1 MLMLL
6 MLLLTPYISHDKPP
20 GRACVS
26 ANAAGNPHVAAV
38 VVVAVLM
45 LDPSDQILLVSEPFT
60 AVHRID
66 AKRLLQAKPSNTD
79 MLPKQG

>member
-1 MLMLL
+1 M
-6 MLLLTPYISHDKPP
+6 Y
-20 GRACVS
+20 V
-26 ANAAGNPHVAAV
+26 AGV

-60 AVHRID
+60 AVHRLD

-79 MLPKQG
+79 MLPKQGQERTSQKPANTLGKTVLIVRYLRPRLCRVD

>member
-6 MLLLTPYISHDKPP
+6 LLLRGLVCLPTRPETPMY
-20 GRACVS
+20 
-26 ANAAGNPHVAAV
+26 VAAV

-66 AKRLLQAKPSNTD
+66 AKRLLLANPSSTG

>member
-6 MLLLTPYISHDKPP
+6 LLLLGGLVCLPTRPETPMY
-20 GRACVS
+20 
-26 ANAAGNPHVAAV
+26 VAAV
-38 VVVAVLM
+38 VVVAALM
-45 LDPSDQILLVSEPFT
+45 LDPSDQILLVSESFT
-60 AVHRID
+60 AVHRLD